1 MGKDKDD
8 KGKGDKQAEGPLKIV
23 DKGSFTAARCECG
36 WRGPARRSR
45 KRAREDAAAH
55 LDARC
60 KAFRK
65 K

>member
-1 MGKDKDD
+1 MGKKDAD
-8 KGKGDKQAEGPLKIV
+8 PTKGDSPLHLV
-23 DKGSFTAARCECG
+23 EKGSFTHARCNCG
-36 WRGPARRSR
+36 WLGPARRSR

-55 LDARC
+55 LEERC